1 MVGYKHPVLR
11 TPLHWRGIS
20 HVDGCG
26 VVVVLSKALP
36 QRALSFAQRA
46 RSLGV
51 VVVCCGWCLDCF
63 VPRNDERVVWLW
75 WGYNHP
81 VLRTPLHWRGIS
93 HVDGCGVVVVGFF

>member
-51 VVVCCGWCLDCF
+51 VVVFFCKPTPSPSKEGNFACGW
-63 VPRNDERVVWLW
+63 VW
-75 WGYNHP
+75 
-81 VLRTPLHWRGIS
+81 
-93 HVDGCGVVVVGFF
+93 CVVVGCGRLWFVVVGVGCVFFLVHADRKA